1 MQNFFV
7 ARQAIFDSKL
17 DVFAY
22 ELLFR
27 EGPENYFPEICPNE
41 ATTKIIE
48 GGFIGSTLAHQLMKN
63 KSFINFTFDN
73 IIKKHAEFLDPE
85 RVVIEILESATP
97 GQKLLAACV
106 ELKER
111 GFTLALDDYIDHPG
125 WVDFLPYIDII
136 KIDVLH
142 MAETQWRS
150 VKKKMEAFPHL
161 VFLAEKVE
169 TKEVFEQCKSA
180 GFTYFQGYFFS
191 RPEMLKG
198 KSIPAC
204 TCVVLDLMQKVLKK
218 DVPIPDIAK
227 VIEKDV
233 PITMRLLQYA
243 NSAKFKRKCEID
255 SIKRAAIIL
264 GYDELYKF
272 ASLLFLTQVAACKPV
287 EMLSTSLIRARFCEL
302 LIEETHPDLKDISF
316 LAGLLS
322 MLDALL
328 DMKMEDL
335 TKELPLPAM
344 LIDALNNGTGVLG
357 SYLSA
362 VIHYQKAEWPAFES
376 VVSALGGTCEN
387 AASHYLDALLWSSE
401 QSST

>member
-1 MQNFFV
+1 MDHFFV
-7 ARQAIFDSKL
+7 ARQAILDSNQ

-48 GGFIGSTLAHQLMKN
+48 GGFIGSTLANQLSKN

-85 RVVIEILESATP
+85 RVVIEILESAMP
-97 GQKLLAACV
+97 GKKLLAACI
-106 ELKER
+106 ELKEQ

-125 WVDFLPYIDII
+125 WEEFLPYIDII
-136 KIDVLH
+136 KIDIQH
-142 MAETQWRS
+142 MPEAKWREI
-150 VKKKMEAFPHL
+150 KKKMDAFPHL
-161 VFLAEKVE
+161 IFLAEKVE
-169 TKEVFEQCKSA
+169 TKAEFEKCKSA

-191 RPEMLKG
+191 KPEVLKG
-198 KSIPAC
+198 NSIPPS
-204 TCVVLDLMQKVLKK
+204 TIVVLDLMQKIFKK
-218 DVPIPDIAK
+218 DVPIPELAK

-233 PITMRLLQYA
+233 PITVRLLQYA

-272 ASLLFLTQVAACKPV
+272 ASLLFLTKVAAHKPA
-287 EMLSTSLIRARFCEL
+287 ELLRISLIRARFCEL
-302 LIEETHPDLKDISF
+302 LTEETHPELKDLSF
-316 LAGLLS
+316 LTGLLS

-335 TKELPLPAM
+335 TKELPLPA
-344 LIDALNNGTGVLG
+344 LLREALNNGTGLLG
-357 SYLSA
+357 LYLSA
-362 VIHYQKAEWPAFES
+362 VKHYQNAEWALFENMIS
-376 VVSALGGTCEN
+376 SLGGSCEN
-387 AASHYLDALLWSSE
+387 AASYYVEATDWCSE
-401 QSST
+401 QSSR